1 MSVDVVRYDDSKR
14 TLWNEFVSNA
24 KNGHFMFD
32 RGYMEY
38 HSERFSDYSLMFI
51 DDKNRIVALLPAN
64 VNEGVLYS
72 HQGLTFGGLVISKK
86 ISSAQVFEVFRALTD
101 YAASS
106 GFLSSIVYK
115 RVPDFYTIY
124 PAQEDLYALFR
135 VNADLIRRDLSSV
148 VELSAGYSYSKGRKW
163 SVNKAKKISSLSV
176 KESQDFSMFWYL
188 LSEVLE
194 SQHQTKPT
202 HSIDEIHLLKS
213 RFPENI
219 RCFTASMDGEV
230 LAGAVIYETQNVAHA
245 QYLANSVSGKDIGAL
260 DLVIDHLLKNVYQEK
275 RFFDFGIST
284 ADEGR
289 SLNAG
294 LLAQK
299 EGFGARAFVHD
310 FYEIVVR

>member
-1 MSVDVVRYDDSKR
+1 MSVEVVQYDDSKR
-14 TLWNEFVSNA
+14 TVWNEFVRNA

-32 RGYMEY
+32 RDYMEY
-38 HSERFSDYSLMFI
+38 HSDRFSDYSLMFV
-51 DDKNRIVALLPAN
+51 DGKKRVLAVLPAN
-64 VNEGVLYS
+64 VKEDVLYS

-86 ISSAQVFEVFRALTD
+86 TSSTQVLEVFQSLID
-101 YAASS
+101 YAVSS
-106 GFLSSIVYK
+106 EFLSSIIYK
-115 RVPDFYTIY
+115 RIPDFYTLY

-135 VNADLIRRDLSSV
+135 INAELIRRDLSSV

-163 SVNKAKKISSLSV
+163 SVNKAKKVTSLSV
-176 KESQDFSMFWYL
+176 HESEDFSKFWGL
-188 LSEVLE
+188 LSQVLD

-213 RFPENI
+213 KFPEKI
-219 RCFTASMDGEV
+219 RCFTATMDGEV
-230 LAGAVIYETQNVAHA
+230 LAGAVIYETQNVAHT
-245 QYLANSVSGKDIGAL
+245 QYLANSDEGKDLGAL

-284 ADEGR
+284 TDDGHC
-289 SLNAG
+289 LNAG

-299 EGFGARAFVHD
+299 EGFGARACVHD